1 MTDSIAAYD
10 YQVVDAALKDC
21 EGIDIAVKLK
31 KKGEVLHIKLEH
43 ELKMKTFLKEKM
55 HHDNYKDIRKDVER
69 INDMVQTAQD
79 LSIDLDSEVIKD
91 VNSFTARLISERNL
105 RKQRDLFED
114 SISSCDHDKVKKL

>member
-1 MTDSIAAYD
+1 LTDSIAAYD

-31 KKGEVLHIKLEH
+31 RKGETLHLKLEH
-43 ELKMKTFLKEKM
+43 ELKIKTFLNEKV
-55 HHDNYKDIRKDVER
+55 HHDNYKDIRKDVEN
-69 INDMVQTAQD
+69 INNMVQNAQE
-79 LSIDLDSEVIKD
+79 LNIDLDTDVVKD
-91 VNSFTARLISERNL
+91 VNGFTGRLISERNL